1 MLILSVDT
9 ASKAGS
15 VAVRRDDVLLGCV
28 ETDSTASHSV
38 RLFAAIQFLT
48 AQLNLRLNEFDAY
61 AVTTGPGSFAGLRIG
76 VAAVKGLSEMHQKP
90 VIPVS
95 TLEAI
100 AATAAEL
107 SPSPRI
113 AAILD
118 ARRSELYAGIY
129 GVCAGKLKVL
139 EPDRVMKV
147 EPFFASQPEGP
158 CQFAGPDVDRFSSFI
173 IPYSGRGWTFLK
185 TSWFLAP
192 HVALLAA
199 RKFGRGEMVSSEQ
212 VSIHYIRRSDAELMF
227 KG

>member
-48 AQLNLRLNEFDAY
+48 AQLKLRLNEFDAY

-100 AATAAEL
+100 AATAAEF
-107 SPSPRI
+107 SASPRI

-129 GVCAGKLKVL
+129 GGELKVL
-139 EPDRVMKV
+139 EPDHVMKV
-147 EPFFASQPEGP
+147 EPFFASQPKGP

-199 RKFGRGEMVSSEQ
+199 RKFRRGEMVSSEQ
-212 VSIHYIRRSDAELMF
+212 VSIHYIRRSDAEMMF